1 MAGILGVETGVTGI
15 SRGLSGH
22 VSKSEK
28 SFSSPAYTRKNHEL
42 VVAML
47 IKTGCNNIVLQYCS
61 RMLTI
66 LFSIVASHSR

>member
-15 SRGLSGH
+15 SRELSGH
-22 VSKSEK
+22 VSKPEK

-47 IKTGCNNIVLQYCS
+47 IKTGCNNIVLH
-61 RMLTI
+61 L
-66 LFSIVASHSR
+66 LFMNVNNIVQHYIIPY